1 MNIEQIKEVVVRHAM
16 AARGAALKLGQL
28 PGDARNAVLIAMA
41 EALVKEK
48 DDILFYN
55 EIDVQ
60 AAKDAKLPA
69 ALIDRLALDEK
80 RIQDMARGLREVV
93 SLPDPVG
100 EIIADWTPPVGVHI
114 DKIRVPL
121 GVIAMIYESRPNV
134 TVDAAGLCLKAGNAI
149 ILRGGS
155 EAINS
160 NRALVKIISRAAY
173 GAGLPQGAIQFI
185 ETTDRAAVA
194 ELVKLDTLVDI
205 VIPRGSSEMIRSIRE
220 NATVPVLAH
229 GKGLC
234 HTYIDKAAD
243 VRMAVKIAFNAK
255 CQRPG
260 VCNAMETL
268 LVHKDIARTVLPELN
283 KLYRQAGCE
292 VRGDE
297 EVRSIISDVKIA
309 SEADWSTEY
318 LDKIL
323 SIKTVASLDE
333 AILHINRHGSG
344 HSEAIVTNDE
354 TAARRFLMEVDA
366 AAVFH
371 NASTRLHDGGVF
383 GFGSEI
389 GISTQKLHA
398 RGTMGVKEL
407 TTTKYVIY
415 GHGEIRE

>member
-1 MNIEQIKEVVVRHAM
+1 MDGEQVKEIVVRRAM

-28 PGDARNAVLIAMA
+28 TGNARNAVLIAMA
-41 EALVKEK
+41 EAVTKEK

-60 AAKDAKLPA
+60 AARDAKLPD
-69 ALIDRLALDEK
+69 ALIDRLTLNEK
-80 RIQDMARGLREVV
+80 RIQDMARSLREVV

-100 EIIADWTPPVGVHI
+100 EIIADWTPPVGIHI

-134 TVDAAGLCLKAGNAI
+134 TVDAAGLCLKAGNAV

-173 GAGLPQGAIQFI
+173 GAGLPEGAIEFI
-185 ETTDRAAVA
+185 ETTDRAAVT
-194 ELVKLDTLVDI
+194 ELVKLDTLVDL
-205 VIPRGSSEMIRSIRE
+205 VIPRGSDEMIRSIRE

-243 VRMAVKIAFNAK
+243 VEMAVKIAFNAK

-333 AILHINRHGSG
+333 VILHINRHGSG

-415 GHGEIRE
+415 GHGEIRQ